1 MAELSGDV
9 GGILTTETGLVRP
22 HAHSGSSGDSCS
34 IKEDWYFLQRRP
46 QGCFHSVSDFPDSE
60 RYPSLG
66 HRLSPASTP
75 SVIPYLPLC
84 HSPLPQCHLSSG
96 TRLSSSGSE
105 LWVSGCPCQNH
116 ASASICIADSFL
128 FLALSS
134 SCTFCP
140 RLVILF
146 DVILLYFHHLPL
158 SKINLFF
165 SLARSQQNASSGR
178 AGC

>member
-1 MAELSGDV
+1 MQHQ
-9 GGILTTETGLVRP
+9 GGLVLPTKEATGLLSLCP
-22 HAHSGSSGDSCS
+22 
-34 IKEDWYFLQRRP
+34 I
-46 QGCFHSVSDFPDSE
+46 SVSDFPDSE
-60 RYPSLG
+60 WYPFPGAQALTCFYPVCHSLPAPLP
-66 HRLSPASTP
+66 LSAP
-75 SVIPYLPLC
+75 SV
-84 HSPLPQCHLSSG
+84 HLSSG
-96 TRLSSSGSE
+96 TSLSSSGSE

>member
-1 MAELSGDV
+1 MLVLAPAVTHAAPRRTGTSYKGGHRAAFTLSQISLILSG
-9 GGILTTETGLVRP
+9 
-22 HAHSGSSGDSCS
+22 A
-34 IKEDWYFLQRRP
+34 
-46 QGCFHSVSDFPDSE
+46 
-60 RYPSLG
+60 PSLG

-96 TRLSSSGSE
+96 TSLSSSGSE